1 MRSVNSGCHPLFVS
15 VLYLRHFQILHAD
28 FTVVG
33 YSAALLEPPPA
44 RGGGRIPPLALF
56 HETGRAVLPGLIENP
71 RVGFGNTGSSSRWL

>member
-15 VLYLRHFQILHAD
+15 VLYLRHLQILYAD

-44 RGGGRIPPLALF
+44 RGRGA
-56 HETGRAVLPGLIENP
+56 NP
-71 RVGFGNTGSSSRWL
+71 ATGSISRNGASRLARVNRKPPCWFWQHRL